1 MDLLIDT
8 HTLLWFYAGDSKLN
22 EKTKNVILDTD
33 NTIYLSIATLW
44 EIAIKVNIGK
54 LDLKDDIIDFFAFVE
69 RNGFT
74 ILPISFQNLIVLSSL
89 PFHHKDPFD
98 RIIITQAITENL
110 MIGSDDAI
118 FKEYNIELY

>member
-22 EKTKNVILDTD
+22 EKTKNVILDTE

-54 LDLKDDIIDFFAFVE
+54 LDLKDDIIDFFVFVE
-69 RNGFT
+69 RNSFT

-110 MIGSDDAI
+110 TIGSDDAI
-118 FKEYNIELY
+118 FREYNIELF

>member
-8 HTLLWFYAGDSKLN
+8 HTLLWFYAGDSKLD
-22 EKTKNVILDTD
+22 EKTKNVILDTE

-54 LDLKDDIIDFFAFVE
+54 LDLKGDIIEFFAFVE
-69 RNGFT
+69 RNDFT
-74 ILPISFQNLIVLSSL
+74 ILPISFQNLIVLSNL

-110 MIGSDDAI
+110 IIGSNDAI
-118 FKEYNIELY
+118 FKEYNIKLY

>member
-8 HTLLWFYAGDSKLN
+8 HTLLWFYAGDSKLDQ
-22 EKTKNVILDTD
+22 KTKNVILDTE
-33 NTIYLSIATLW
+33 NTIYLSIAILW

-54 LDLKDDIIDFFAFVE
+54 LDFKGDIIEFFAFVE
-69 RNGFT
+69 RNDFT
-74 ILPISFQNLIVLSSL
+74 ILPILFQNLIVLSNL

-110 MIGSDDAI
+110 IIGSDDAI
-118 FKEYNIELY
+118 FKEYNIKLY

>member
-8 HTLLWFYAGDSKLN
+8 HTLLWFYAGDSKLDQ
-22 EKTKNVILDTD
+22 KSKNVILDTE

-54 LDLKDDIIDFFAFVE
+54 LDLKGDIIEFFAFVE
-69 RNGFT
+69 RNDFT
-74 ILPISFQNLIVLSSL
+74 ILPISFQNLIVLSNL

-110 MIGSDDAI
+110 IIGSDDAI
-118 FKEYNIELY
+118 FKEYNIKLY

>member
-1 MDLLIDT
+1 MSEDP
-8 HTLLWFYAGDSKLN
+8 KLS
-22 EKTKNVILDTD
+22 TKAKGIVDARNNLCF
-33 NTIYLSIATLW
+33 SIISLW
-44 EIAIKVNIGK
+44 EVSIKVNIGK
-54 LDLKDDIIDFFAFVE
+54 LDLKDDIIEFFAFVE

-74 ILPISFQNLIVLSSL
+74 ILPISFQNLIVLGSL

-110 MIGSDDAI
+110 MIGSDDVI

>member
-8 HTLLWFYAGDSKLN
+8 HTLLWFYAGDSKLDQ
-22 EKTKNVILDTD
+22 KTKNVILDTE
-33 NTIYLSIATLW
+33 NTIYLSIAILW

-54 LDLKDDIIDFFAFVE
+54 LDFKGVIIEFFAFVE
-69 RNGFT
+69 RNDFT
-74 ILPISFQNLIVLSSL
+74 ILPILFQNLIVLSNL

-110 MIGSDDAI
+110 IIGSDDAI
-118 FKEYNIELY
+118 FKEYNIKLY

>member
-54 LDLKDDIIDFFAFVE
+54 LDLKDDLIDFFAFVE

-74 ILPISFQNLIVLSSL
+74 ILQISIQNLIVLGSL

-118 FKEYNIELY
+118 FKEYNIELF

>member
-8 HTLLWFYAGDSKLN
+8 HTLLWFYAGDSKLDQ
-22 EKTKNVILDTD
+22 KTKNVILDTE

-54 LDLKDDIIDFFAFVE
+54 LDLKGDIIEFFAFVE
-69 RNGFT
+69 RNDFT
-74 ILPISFQNLIVLSSL
+74 ILPISFQNLIVLSNL

-110 MIGSDDAI
+110 IIGSDDAI
-118 FKEYNIELY
+118 FKEYNIKLY